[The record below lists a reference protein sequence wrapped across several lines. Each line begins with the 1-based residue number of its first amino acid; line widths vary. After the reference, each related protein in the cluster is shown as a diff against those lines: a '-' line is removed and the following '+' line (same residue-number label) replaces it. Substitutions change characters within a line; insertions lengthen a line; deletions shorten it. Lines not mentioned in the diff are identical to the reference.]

1 MQLHP
6 PQRVLLWYT
15 GCGAHRMLSS
25 CGTACENILV
35 MAMAGY
41 FVNVGLEYACALAT
55 VGMALGE
62 ISNLLVLVVVYK
74 FKKKRACANASKK
87 GFMRK
92 RVIVKEIVKISIP
105 VSFNRFI
112 TSIMS
117 TVEFILIPR
126 MLVLGGMT
134 YQNSIQEYGKLT
146 GMAMPLVFFP
156 SLVTSALA
164 TTLVPA
170 ISEAMSV
177 KRYKTVNY
185 RMSKSIQLTFI
196 MGFIFSAI
204 FMLFPDTIGDLI
216 YRKEISG
223 IYCIFS
229 PLPDIHLSSADPPG
243 HNERLGKQEFS

>member
-1 MQLHP
+1 M
-6 PQRVLLWYT
+6 WT
-15 GCGAHRMLSS
+15 GICLCS
-25 CGTACENILV
+25 CDCRNGTRRDFKPVGFGCSVQIQEKAGLCECIQ
-35 MAMAGY
+35 
-41 FVNVGLEYACALAT
+41 
-55 VGMALGE
+55 
-62 ISNLLVLVVVYK
+62 
-74 FKKKRACANASKK
+74 K

-185 RMSKSIQLTFI
+185 RMSKSYNL
-196 MGFIFSAI
+196 
-204 FMLFPDTIGDLI
+204 
-216 YRKEISG
+216 
-223 IYCIFS
+223 
-229 PLPDIHLSSADPPG
+229 HL
-243 HNERLGKQEFS
+243 

>member
-1 MQLHP
+1 MHP
-6 PQRVLLWYT
+6 
-15 GCGAHRMLSS
+15 
-25 CGTACENILV
+25 
-35 MAMAGY
+35 
-41 FVNVGLEYACALAT
+41 
-55 VGMALGE
+55 
-62 ISNLLVLVVVYK
+62 
-74 FKKKRACANASKK
+74 KRL
-87 GFMRK
+87 MRK

-177 KRYKTVNY
+177 KDTKR
-185 RMSKSIQLTFI
+185 SITECQNQYNL
-196 MGFIFSAI
+196 
-204 FMLFPDTIGDLI
+204 
-216 YRKEISG
+216 
-223 IYCIFS
+223 
-229 PLPDIHLSSADPPG
+229 HL
-243 HNERLGKQEFS
+243 